1 MIQRVQTIW
10 LLLAS
15 AFAFLTIKFP
25 FYSGH
30 LTIDTLNQV
39 TTLAAFDSTP
49 IGVLTVASA
58 VASLISIFLFK
69 DRKLQMRITI
79 ANLILS
85 IIIIA
90 LYFLNM
96 KSNYSPFGL
105 PLITCVFAFAVPIF
119 LLLALRN
126 IYKDH
131 RLVKSMDRLR

>member
-1 MIQRVQTIW
+1 MIQRVQSIW
-10 LLLAS
+10 LLLA
-15 AFAFLTIKFP
+15 AACAFLTMRFP

-30 LTIDTLNQV
+30 LTTDTLNQITPLTAVDSIPIV
-39 TTLAAFDSTP
+39 TA
-49 IGVLTVASA
+49 TVASA
-58 VASLISIFLFK
+58 IASLITIFLFK
-69 DRKLQMRITI
+69 DRKLQMRITV

-85 IIIIA
+85 IIVIA

-131 RLVKSMDRLR
+131 KLVKSMDRLR